1 MMRYPKIL
9 FINIVFRNDSSD
21 GITISK
27 LFEKY
32 PRENLSSITFS
43 GKKDDMNLIGNY
55 FFLDKNTSSNL
66 SEFRENEIKQVN
78 WLKYFYIKIR
88 RSYVGIRTSEKR
100 IISEE
105 LKKWMLMINPDYVY
119 INTDSNYALIDLA
132 IKLADSFSMKTIV
145 HVLDD
150 KVNYRFP
157 GVMGF
162 YYNYKLTKCFNLL
175 IKKSAIRFCISELMK
190 KEYEKRYNK
199 EFIVVHN
206 SVDINLFRYVTSPKK
221 NNIIRM
227 CYGGVLDYNYK
238 TIITVAQIIDELN
251 KKDHKITLTIY
262 TKLNYSKINKK
273 LAEYKCVILKG
284 FIPQNDLINDFVN
297 YDYLFL
303 PMPFEREQKFIRLS
317 LSCKLSEYLA
327 SGVPIIVLAPSNSAV
342 AEYSIKK
349 DFAYVLT
356 STNKKYLYN
365 SFKEIFNKTDFD
377 LKRRKGRIVAEK
389 EHNKDIYQKMVL
401 DLLLYQC

>member
-227 CYGGVLDYNYK
+227 CYRGVLDYNYK

>member
-88 RSYVGIRTSEKR
+88 RSYVGIRTSEKS

-119 INTDSNYALIDLA
+119 INTYSNYALIDLA

-227 CYGGVLDYNYK
+227 CYRGVLDYNYK

>member
-150 KVNYRFP
+150 KVIYRFP

>member
-227 CYGGVLDYNYK
+227 CYRGVLDYNYK

-317 LSCKLSEYLA
+317 LSFKLSEYLA
-327 SGVPIIVLAPSNSAV
+327 IGVPIIVLAPSNSAV